1 MYSDAQQ
8 RSFFDLSKQFL
19 QSPATHD
26 QVDDL
31 RQILVFHEWKYY
43 VQNNPVLS
51 DYEYD
56 QLFKQL
62 QKIELEHP
70 DLITSDSPTMRVSQD
85 LTNEFKKVKHLT
97 PMLSLDNS
105 YNAEDLEDFA
115 KSVRK
120 VTGVEDLFFA
130 VEPKFDGG
138 SIALV

>member
-1 MYSDAQQ
+1 MYSDAQH

-85 LTNEFKKVKHLT
+85 LTNEF
-97 PMLSLDNS
+97 N
-105 YNAEDLEDFA
+105 N
-115 KSVRK
+115 R
-120 VTGVEDLFFA
+120 
-130 VEPKFDGG
+130 
-138 SIALV
+138 